1 MPSYFGRTPSI
12 GNSQSIVAGARV
24 GWRVQ
29 VNEAPVTSV
38 TITTQAH
45 LDALNAAVDAP
56 KPIEAATRNKVNNTP
71 AFREAVINTLAKIKV
86 EAETPGSQVNSWLRK
101 TKK

>member
-1 MPSYFGRTPSI
+1 VPSYFGRTPSL

-29 VNEAPVTSV
+29 VNEAPATSV
-38 TITTQAH
+38 TIMMQAH

-56 KPIEAATRNKVNNTP
+56 KPIAPPATPKSKCLNYGDSALNYCKLRITVLSRN
-71 AFREAVINTLAKIKV
+71 
-86 EAETPGSQVNSWLRK
+86 
-101 TKK
+101 